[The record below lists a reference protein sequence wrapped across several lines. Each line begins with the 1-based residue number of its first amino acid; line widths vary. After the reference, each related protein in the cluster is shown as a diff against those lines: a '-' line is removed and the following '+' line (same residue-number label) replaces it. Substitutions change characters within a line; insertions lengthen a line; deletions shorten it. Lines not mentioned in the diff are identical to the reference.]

1 MTDNLVQATARAI
14 AKEDRYYYSYGD
26 EYYEGMATA
35 ALAVAR
41 PIIEREALEK
51 AAKMADSVAGR
62 LEGLANRQAVRNNRK
77 NVAEISAR
85 IRSVEEV
92 ADAIRALGGDNE
104 QAS

>member
-26 EYYEGMATA
+26 EYYEGMARA

-41 PIIEREALEK
+41 PIIERETLEK
-51 AAKMADSVAGR
+51 AAGKVRSEMQGAFAGI
-62 LEGLANRQAVRNNRK
+62 GDDLA
-77 NVAEISAR
+77 S
-85 IRSVEEV
+85 
-92 ADAIRALGGDNE
+92 AIRALGGDND